1 MTLRLALLASGLMFA
16 AACDDGSKEDSDA
29 NGDDGSGDD
38 GKGDDGKGDDGKGDD
53 GGPAGDGGGPGG
65 GPGGDG
71 GGPGGGDGG
80 PGGGDGGDPGGG
92 DGGDVG
98 GDGVWNGAFATWLSN
113 FDTTVACVDGW
124 WATSGTESSATCP
137 GCDFTYDLDATYD
150 FDPAKSCFGYKYG
163 DFSYI
168 NGHVSNYGGSGYDMM
183 MFSYDGTNWYPIGY
197 VYKAGGGYIL
207 YNGYTNYYYPYNGGR
222 YYYAYFGYGYY

>member
-1 MTLRLALLASGLMFA
+1 MTLRLALLASGLMFT
-16 AACDDGSKEDSDA
+16 AACDGSSKDDSSA

-38 GKGDDGKGDDGKGDD
+38 GKGDDGKGDDGTPGGDAGP
-53 GGPAGDGGGPGG
+53 GGDGG

-80 PGGGDGGDPGGG
+80 GPGGGDAGPGGDAGG
-92 DGGDVG
+92 DGT
-98 GDGVWNGAFATWLSN
+98 WNGVFATWLSN
-113 FDTTVACVDGW
+113 FDTKNGCVDGW

-150 FDPAKSCFGYKYG
+150 YDPAKSCFGVEYK

-183 MFSYDGTNWYPIGY
+183 MFSYDGTNWGPIGY
-197 VYKAGGGYIL
+197 VYKAGGGFIL
-207 YNGYTNYYYPYNGGR
+207 YNGYTTAYYPYNGGR